1 MKILLVE
8 EDKKLC
14 RLLSEWL
21 GEEGHIVE
29 AVHDGEWGALLAKT
43 SDYDLILLDVMLPG
57 DLNGVDVCRLIRQEG
72 ITTPVF
78 MLTAKK
84 HITDR
89 VAGLDAGADDYLCK
103 PFSIAELKARIRSL
117 QRRRTAG
124 GVPEVIIGEV
134 TIDTAT
140 RGVTVKGKPVDLT
153 RLEYR
158 ALECF
163 ISHPGK
169 VLPRAILEEYLWG
182 DNTEKSDS
190 AIESLIKRLRRHLG
204 WDVKEGPL
212 ETIRGEGYRLKIK

>member
-8 EDKKLC
+8 DDQKLC
-14 RLLSEWL
+14 RLLSECL
-21 GEEGHIVE
+21 GDEGHTVE
-29 AVHDGEWGALLAKT
+29 VAHDGEWGSLLAKM
-43 SDYDLILLDVMLPG
+43 SDYDLIMLDVMLPG

-117 QRRRTAG
+117 QRRHVG
-124 GVPEVIIGEV
+124 GVPEVVIDDA

-140 RGVTVKGKPVDLT
+140 RSVTVKGKPVDLT
-153 RLEYR
+153 PLEYR

-169 VLPRAILEEYLWG
+169 VLARTMLEEHLWS
-182 DNTEKSDS
+182 DNIEKSDS
-190 AIESLIKRLRRHLG
+190 AIESLIKRLRCHLG
-204 WDVKEGPL
+204 WDVKAGPL
-212 ETIRGEGYRLKIK
+212 ETIRGEGYRLKIQ

>member
-8 EDKKLC
+8 DDQKLC
-14 RLLSEWL
+14 QLLSQGLWD
-21 GEEGHIVE
+21 EGHTVE
-29 AVHDGEWGALLAKT
+29 VAHDGEWGSLLAKT
-43 SDYDLILLDVMLPG
+43 SDYDLIMLDVMLPG

-124 GVPEVIIGEV
+124 GVPEVVIYDA
-134 TIDTAT
+134 TIDTTT
-140 RGVTVKGKPVDLT
+140 RSVKVKGKPVDLAP
-153 RLEYR
+153 LEYR

-163 ISHPGK
+163 ISHSGK
-169 VLPRAILEEYLWG
+169 VVARTRLEEYLWG

-190 AIESLIKRLRRHLG
+190 AIESLIKRLRCHLG

-212 ETIRGEGYRLKIK
+212 VTVRGEGYRLKIK

>member
-8 EDKKLC
+8 DDQKLC
-14 RLLSEWL
+14 RLLSQGLWD
-21 GEEGHIVE
+21 EGHAVE
-29 AVHDGEWGALLAKT
+29 VAPDGEWGSLLAKT
-43 SDYDLILLDVMLPG
+43 SDYDLIMLDVMLPG

-124 GVPEVIIGEV
+124 GVPEVVIDDA
-134 TIDTAT
+134 TIDTTT
-140 RGVTVKGKPVDLT
+140 RSVKVKGKPVDLAP
-153 RLEYR
+153 LEYR

-163 ISHPGK
+163 ISHSGK
-169 VLPRAILEEYLWG
+169 VVARTRLEEYLWG

-190 AIESLIKRLRRHLG
+190 AIESLIKRLRCHLG

-212 ETIRGEGYRLKIK
+212 VTVRGEGYRLKIK